1 MNQGT
6 YAIVFVQ
13 DLTKLDHFAKTLAN
27 KGFYKDWPEDYLQVL
42 FEGRQD
48 PR

>member
-1 MNQGT
+1 
-6 YAIVFVQ
+6 
-13 DLTKLDHFAKTLAN
+13 LAD

-48 PR
+48 PRWLTNMPESI